1 MASYFCLFLKKLHW
15 ENNGKSAYHKCPFHV
30 DHFSKF
36 LRDLLESA
44 CDCFYIKGW
53 DQLVCTEVCISYNM
67 DVSFLVALAFSAYF
81 SRWLQHLARS
91 HMMMSQGSEGTELS
105 NEARIMFLMSLC
117 VGICEEGV
125 ALAQRD
131 PAFLAGKPLMLCFPS
146 KSLLGTL
153 PSVQKAWM
161 KSMFCKCVIHQND
174 WWGISG
180 NPGFFYFP
188 PVTSEVKN
196 FWSTWSEVSC
206 HNKVINVVLN
216 RVPAFHSLSFL
227 NTLNLSVFGVSYGTK
242 YLLSVILWPCYLMSC
257 TCLVHNCLQDFLY
270 HSVVGDCGP
279 GLTNV
284 GTKVG

>member
-1 MASYFCLFLKKLHW
+1 MAFYFCLFLKKLHW

-105 NEARIMFLMSLC
+105 NEARSMFLMSLC

-125 ALAQRD
+125 ALAFICPERSSISGREATNAMFPKQVTSRYL
-131 PAFLAGKPLMLCFPS
+131 AFSA
-146 KSLLGTL
+146 
-153 PSVQKAWM
+153 
-161 KSMFCKCVIHQND
+161 KSMNEKH
-174 WWGISG
+174 
-180 NPGFFYFP
+180 
-188 PVTSEVKN
+188 
-196 FWSTWSEVSC
+196 
-206 HNKVINVVLN
+206 VL
-216 RVPAFHSLSFL
+216 
-227 NTLNLSVFGVSYGTK
+227 
-242 YLLSVILWPCYLMSC
+242 
-257 TCLVHNCLQDFLY
+257 
-270 HSVVGDCGP
+270 
-279 GLTNV
+279 
-284 GTKVG
+284 